1 MLSAPFSSDRVDGR
15 PNGLQAAS
23 AAAIPTSK
31 IACLMVLDP
40 VTPPGQTALP
50 DHGART
56 AQGDVPRSRVSRLR
70 AEHPRPSP
78 PRSGGADHA
87 PGPRPDRTRFPA
99 LRRPDPDLP
108 RERRPDRVRLRVLQ
122 EQDDP

>member
-1 MLSAPFSSDRVDGR
+1 MPSAPLSSERVDGR
-15 PNGLQAAS
+15 PNGLQAAR
-23 AAAIPTSK
+23 AAAIATSK
-31 IACLMVLDP
+31 IAVLMVLDP
-40 VTPPGQTALP
+40 VTSPVQTALP

-56 AQGDVPRSRVSRLR
+56 AQGDVPGPRVPGLR

-78 PRSGGADHA
+78 PRRGGAAHA

-108 RERRPDRVRLRVLQ
+108 GQ
-122 EQDDP
+122 